1 MNEQQS
7 FWQLYNKAV
16 KKLDAKQLGEAIRI
30 IQKLIDVT
38 KHWQLLDDLQ
48 NVNSAYS
55 LLLEYMIKGVDDPE
69 RQSLYTKFIR
79 NCYDIVEKAACLERN
94 REQNPPMTRDMSAIL
109 KDLEDLGLKN
119 ITGSLNDAD
128 LQKHSALYSELFQCA
143 ENSTQWT
150 SEQQQQAEEVM
161 NSALVSDNDKIVM
174 IAGLMLSSLYSF
186 DCAKIRFLITK
197 YSETENL
204 RLRIQLLVAFV
215 LPLQKFKSR
224 LFAYQNLQD
233 VFSLLGN
240 KTCFAEDMAVL
251 QIYMLE
257 CLSTQDVNKKLHDEI
272 IPAMLKGRKFNPFD
286 FGAGKIEDINEL
298 NPEWKTLDKTMGE
311 LAQLEA
317 QGADV
322 YYTTFSSLKRFDFFN
337 VKANWFY
344 PYDNNHPMVPS
355 QIRTTQENG
364 IMQALLDGDNLCD
377 SDKYSFCM
385 LTSQMN
391 EQQLQLLASQ
401 IPGHENLKTIKEQSR
416 EAVCRNVLRNLYR
429 FFYLYN
435 DARPSNP
442 FEDNIS
448 FIDNPWLSP
457 VMRNPKTISRVGAFA
472 IEKKAYDVA
481 IKYLE
486 SYEENTADA
495 SAEIF
500 QKLGFCY
507 QKKKM
512 YSNAIS
518 AYEKANALDGNS
530 VWTLRHLAQTN
541 LYMGNY
547 KDALGYYRLL
557 EIKDGN
563 DASIAFRCGECLVKL
578 GQYSEAMKDFF
589 KAEYLDPSNM
599 SVARAI
605 AWYSVLTDDVKQARK
620 YYQKVIDAQPQTEDF
635 VCAGHVAWIDGDKNE
650 AISLYLRA
658 AKKMSAEEFSRSF
671 FADANVLKM
680 HGVTSDEAQF
690 IVDFVVL
697 KKD

>member
-1 MNEQQS
+1 MNQN

-16 KKLDAKQLGEAIRI
+16 KKLDDKQLGEAINI
-30 IQKLIDVT
+30 IQKLVDVT
-38 KHWQLLDDLQ
+38 KNWQLLDELQ
-48 NVNSAYS
+48 NVSSAYS
-55 LLLEYMIKGVDDPE
+55 LLLEYMIKGVEDPE
-69 RQSLYTKFIR
+69 RQSQYMKFICS
-79 NCYDIVEKAACLERN
+79 CYEIVERAACLERN
-94 REQNPPMTRDMSAIL
+94 REQISPITRDMVSIL
-109 KDLEDLGLKN
+109 KDFEDLGLKN
-119 ITGSLNDAD
+119 ITSSLNDAD
-128 LQKHSALYSELFQCA
+128 LQKHSTLYSELFNCA
-143 ENSTQWT
+143 EKSTQWT
-150 SEQQQQAEEVM
+150 LEQQQQAEEIM

-186 DCAKIRFLITK
+186 DPAKIVFFINQ
-197 YSETENL
+197 YSETENT
-204 RLRIQLLVAFV
+204 RLRIQLLIAFV
-215 LPLQKFKSR
+215 LPLQRFKSR
-224 LFAYQNLQD
+224 LFAYKNVQD
-233 VFSLLGN
+233 RFVLLSDVPG
-240 KTCFAEDMAVL
+240 FAEDMAVL

-257 CLSTQDVNKKLHDEI
+257 CLSTHDVNKKLHDEI

-286 FGAGKIEDINEL
+286 SSTGRVEDINEL
-298 NPEWKTLDKTMGE
+298 NPEWKNLDKTMGE

-322 YYTTFSSLKRFDFFN
+322 YYTTFSTLKRFSFFN

-344 PYDNNHPMVPS
+344 PYDKNHLMVPS
-355 QIRTTQENG
+355 QIKNSQKNG
-364 IMQALLDGDNLCD
+364 IMQALLEGDNLCD

-385 LTSQMN
+385 LTSQMD

-401 IPGHENLKTIKEQSR
+401 IPGHENLKAVKEQSR
-416 EAVCRNVLRNLYR
+416 EVVCRNVLRNLYR
-429 FFYLYN
+429 FFYLYD

-442 FEDNIS
+442 FEDNLS
-448 FIDNPWLSP
+448 YIDNPLLSR
-457 VMRNPKTISRVGAFA
+457 VLRNQKTIARVGTFA

-486 SYEENTADA
+486 SCEGNCVDA
-495 SAEIF
+495 NAEIY

-512 YSNAIS
+512 YSKAIS
-518 AYEKANALDGNS
+518 AYEKANALNGNS

-547 KDALGYYRLL
+547 KEALEYYRTL
-557 EIKDGN
+557 EVKDGN

-589 KAEYLDPSNM
+589 KAEYLDSSNM
-599 SVARAI
+599 SVVRAI
-605 AWYSVLTDDVKQARK
+605 AWYSVLTNDIKQARK
-620 YYQKVIDAQPQTEDF
+620 YYNKVIETQPQTEDF
-635 VCAGHVAWIDGDKNE
+635 VCAGHAAWIDGDKHE
-650 AISLYLRA
+650 AVSLYSRA
-658 AKKMSAEEFSRSF
+658 AKELGAEEFSRSF

-680 HGVTSDEAQF
+680 HGITTDEAQF